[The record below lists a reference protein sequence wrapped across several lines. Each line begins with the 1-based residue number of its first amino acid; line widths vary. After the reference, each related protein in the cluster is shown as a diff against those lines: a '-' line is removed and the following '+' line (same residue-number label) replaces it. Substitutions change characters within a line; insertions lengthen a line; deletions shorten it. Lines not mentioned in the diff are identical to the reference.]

1 MKKSKLVRWG
11 IALLLLVTFLS
22 RPVMTALTPVVSFSV
37 AKDGEISFMLYG
49 RNSRWHAQE
58 QMEIGL
64 PMQLSGA
71 MRINKIFVSELDIVE
86 EGQPLLSFEPVT
98 AENLLYAA
106 EKNLFRCEQA
116 IKTLEDSTQ
125 NEEDSIKKQLSD
137 PSVSDEDKAKLNRR
151 LRESGPEYQA
161 EMAFLERDRQNAQAE
176 YDALLA
182 LKNANWQITSPC
194 DGFIG
199 SVSCSEG
206 AFYSGIDPLL
216 TLYVPNETV
225 FVSAEV
231 DADDNFEK
239 YGMRG
244 VVTGPKISIDR
255 LPVTYKLNE
264 GVAEVT
270 VGIPY
275 ADAKEIWGNVKL
287 EIECVDTDSRLVIPV
302 GALIGGG
309 NSVYVIAEQQGFWG
323 TEYVLESRTVLLGAN
338 NGRQVAVRS
347 GLQQGER
354 VVLMS
359 DRPVMAGDKVLLN

>member
-11 IALLLLVTFLS
+11 AALLLAVTFLS
-22 RPVMTALTPVVSFSV
+22 RPVMTALTPVVSFAV

-49 RNSRWHAQE
+49 RNSHWHTDE
-58 QMEIGL
+58 QSAIGL
-64 PMQLSGA
+64 SMPLSGSL
-71 MRINKIFVSELDIVE
+71 RISEVFISEPDMVQ

-116 IKTLEDSTQ
+116 IKTLEDTTQ
-125 NEEDSIKKQLSD
+125 NEAASIEKQLSD
-137 PSVSDEDKAKLNRR
+137 VNLPDEEKRILSRR
-151 LRESGPEYQA
+151 MQEIGPDYQA
-161 EMAFLERDRQNAQAE
+161 EMAFLKRDRDNAQAE

-199 SVSCSEG
+199 SVNCTEG

-216 TLYVPNETV
+216 TLCVPGETV
-225 FVSAEV
+225 YVSAEV
-231 DADDNFEK
+231 DADENFEK

-244 VVTGPKISIDR
+244 VVNGPKTSIDR
-255 LPVTYKLNE
+255 LPVSYKMNE

-270 VGIPY
+270 VTIPY
-275 ADAKEIWGNVKL
+275 SDAQEIWGNVRL
-287 EIECVDTDSRLVIPV
+287 EIECVDTESRLVIPV

-309 NSVYVIAEQQGFWG
+309 NSVYVITEQQGFWG
-323 TEYVLESRTVLLGAN
+323 TEYVLESRSVLLGAN
-338 NGRQVAVRS
+338 NGQQVAIRS
-347 GLQQGER
+347 GLQQGDR